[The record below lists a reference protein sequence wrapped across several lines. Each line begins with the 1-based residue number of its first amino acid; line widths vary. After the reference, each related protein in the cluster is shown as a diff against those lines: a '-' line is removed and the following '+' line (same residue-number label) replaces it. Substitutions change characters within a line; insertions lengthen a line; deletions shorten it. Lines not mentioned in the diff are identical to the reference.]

1 MTKRQIDKLVL
12 ESYTG
17 EDLSAKKVEKLT
29 EGISRKDLKMYIRAL
44 KNWERKTSVEI
55 LIPDEKYKKNLNLN
69 LIKSLFPKKKIKYNI
84 DSTLITGVK
93 IINQDMTYD
102 FNLKNT
108 LENIVEN
115 IRKQYD

>member
-1 MTKRQIDKLVL
+1 MTHKQIDKLVL

-17 EDLSAKKVEKLT
+17 EDISAKRVEKIT
-29 EGISRKDLKMYIRAL
+29 CGISRKDLKMYIRAL

-55 LIPDEKYKKNLNLN
+55 LIPDEKYKKNINLSM
-69 LIKSLFPKKKIKYNI
+69 IKSLFPKKKIKYTI
-84 DSTLITGVK
+84 DSSLITGIK
-93 IINQDMTYD
+93 IINQDMVYD